1 MATRDTLSP
10 KEAECSSGADY
21 AALALEALQEPADAA
36 YAKELVDRVADDCQF
51 TKDLAA
57 VAIVYKQLGDQTRAE
72 ELLQTA
78 EDYCMSGEEQVYLA
92 EGKMKVLGDK
102 AGAEAALDKALKE
115 TNNLDPL
122 IELGRQ
128 AADLLGDSAFAKK
141 VYEKAESKIAR
152 AVEYT
157 KLAAAAVEHLRDK
170 DYAGAILAN
179 AAGKLTN
186 VADLLSLAGETAK
199 TLGDP
204 AKAKALYQR
213 ALDGAADFNAV
224 KSLLDAARAIGETE
238 FMQAVLKKGGELATA
253 TEQFIDLA
261 RGLKS
266 TGDHAGAAGL
276 MDQAE
281 NAVASLDEMQKVV
294 DAAKTDF
301 ADDAARVARVQS
313 KYDKRA
319 ANQAKYVE
327 FGKQEELAD
336 TPKKLFA
343 LADQVMAELEDPF
356 YAAKLLAM
364 VEAMLDEGDYQF
376 LRYRPLILAVDKH
389 VNDAA
394 WVARL
399 LDAAAAKSGDFV
411 WFKEVVKTAATALK
425 NKDLGREKAR
435 AYVQQREAS
444 IKSNPDASVYD
455 YTKLAELVIA
465 DIGDAAWGAQ
475 LLNEAKAKA
484 GDHYALAHIAS
495 LMAKGG
501 DAAGAEALLMQAAQ
515 ACGSADGCIQLASR
529 MRNAGFDATLVR
541 KTYEACGSTLS
552 APTEKLH
559 WVEGIVD
566 ELKDK
571 AWASEA
577 YAAIESQFSGE
588 ARARFDTS
596 RMNRVGDEFYPYR
609 KHAA

>member
-21 AALALEALQEPADAA
+21 AALALEALQEPADDA

-57 VAIVYKQLGDQTRAE
+57 VAIVYKQLGDQARAE

>member
-10 KEAECSSGADY
+10 KESECSTGADY

-57 VAIVYKQLGDQTRAE
+57 VSIVYKQLGDQARAE

-92 EGKMKVLGDK
+92 EGKMKVLGDQ

-128 AADLLGDSAFAKK
+128 AMAMLGNNAFAKK

-157 KLAAAAVEHLRDK
+157 KLAGAAVEHLMDK
-170 DYAGAILAN
+170 DYAGAILEK
-179 AAGKLTN
+179 AAEKLTN
-186 VADLLSLAGETAK
+186 VGDLLSLAGETAK

-224 KSLLDAARAIGETE
+224 KSLLDAAKAIGETE

-266 TGDHAGAAGL
+266 TGDASGAAAL

-294 DAAKTDF
+294 DAAKADF
-301 ADDAARVARVQS
+301 ADDAERVARLQA
-313 KYDKRA
+313 KYEKRA

-327 FGKQEELAD
+327 FGKQEDLAD

-356 YAAKLLAM
+356 YAAKLLGKI
-364 VEAMLDEGDYQF
+364 EAMLDEAPYQF
-376 LRYRPLILAVDKH
+376 LRYRPVILAVDKH

-394 WVARL
+394 WVGRL
-399 LDAAAAKSGDFV
+399 LDNAAAKSGDFV

-435 AYVQQREAS
+435 AFVQQREAAM
-444 IKSNPDASVYD
+444 KANANATVYD

-465 DIGDAAWGAQ
+465 DIGDAAWGAN

-515 ACGSADGCIQLASR
+515 SCGNAEGCIQLTTRARS
-529 MRNAGFDATLVR
+529 AGFDTAVVR
-541 KTYEACGSTLS
+541 KVYEACGNSLS
-552 APTEKLH
+552 DAVDKLR

-566 ELKDK
+566 ELNDK

-577 YAAIESQFSGE
+577 YGALESQFSG
-588 ARARFDTS
+588 AGKARFDTS

>member
-1 MATRDTLSP
+1 MATRETLSP
-10 KEAECSSGADY
+10 KESECSSGADY

-36 YAKELVDRVADDCQF
+36 YAKELMDRVADDCQF

-57 VAIVYKQLGDQTRAE
+57 VAIVYKQLGDQARAE

-78 EDYCMSGEEQVYLA
+78 EDYCMSGEEQLYLA
-92 EGKMKVLGDK
+92 EGKMKVLGDQ
-102 AGAEAALDKALKE
+102 AGAEAALDQALKE

-128 AADLLGDSAFAKK
+128 AASMLGNSAFAKK
-141 VYEKAESKIAR
+141 VYEKAEGKIAR
-152 AVEYT
+152 AVEYA
-157 KLAAAAVEHLRDK
+157 KLAAAAVEHLKDK
-170 DYAGAILAN
+170 DYAGAILEK

-204 AKAKALYQR
+204 AKAKTLYQR

-266 TGDHAGAAGL
+266 TGDAAGAASL

-281 NAVASLDEMQKVV
+281 NAVASLDEMSKVV
-294 DAAKTDF
+294 EAAKTDF
-301 ADDAARVARVQS
+301 TDDAGRLARVQA
-313 KYDKRA
+313 KYEKRA

-327 FGKQEELAD
+327 FGKQEDLAD
-336 TPKKLFA
+336 TPKKLFT

-356 YAAKLLAM
+356 YAAKLLGK

-389 VNDAA
+389 VSDAA

-399 LDAAAAKSGDFV
+399 LDGAAAKSGDFV

-425 NKDLGREKAR
+425 NKELGREKAR
-435 AYVQQREAS
+435 AFVTQREAS
-444 IKSNPDASVYD
+444 IKSDPDAGVYD

-465 DIGDAAWGAQ
+465 DIGDTAWGAQ
-475 LLNEAKAKA
+475 LLGEAKARAK
-484 GDHYALAHIAS
+484 DHYALAHVAS

-501 DAAGAEALLMQAAQ
+501 DAAGAEATLMQAAQ
-515 ACGSADGCIQLASR
+515 SCGNADGCIQLVTR
-529 MRNAGFDATLVR
+529 VKNAGFDAVLVR
-541 KTYEACGSTLS
+541 KVYEACGATLAS
-552 APTEKLH
+552 PADKLR
-559 WVEGIVD
+559 WAEGIVD

-577 YAAIESQFSGE
+577 YAAIEGLFSGE
-588 ARARFDTS
+588 ARARFDIS

>member
-1 MATRDTLSP
+1 MATRETLSP

-21 AALALEALQEPADAA
+21 AALALEALQEPADPA
-36 YAKELVDRVADDCQF
+36 YARELVDRIADDCQF
-51 TKDLAA
+51 TKDLVA
-57 VAIVYKQLGDQTRAE
+57 VAIVYKQLGDQARAE

-92 EGKMKVLGDK
+92 EGKMKVLGDR

-128 AADLLGDSAFAKK
+128 AAELLGDSAFAKK
-141 VYEKAESKIAR
+141 VFEKAEAKLSR
-152 AVEYT
+152 AAEYT
-157 KLAAAAVEHLRDK
+157 RLAAAAVEHLKDK
-170 DYAGAILAN
+170 DYAGAILEKG
-179 AAGKLTN
+179 AARLTN
-186 VADLLSLAGETAK
+186 VADLLQLAGETAR

-204 AKAKALYQR
+204 AKARALYQR
-213 ALDGAADFNAV
+213 ALGAATDFNAV
-224 KSLLDAARAIGETE
+224 KSLLDAARAINETE

-261 RGLKS
+261 RALKS
-266 TGDHAGAAGL
+266 TGDAAGAAKL

-281 NAVASLDEMQKVV
+281 NAVASLDEMSKVV
-294 DAAKTDF
+294 EAAKTDF
-301 ADDAARVARVQS
+301 ADDTARLARVQA

-336 TPKKLFA
+336 TPKKLFT

-356 YAAKLLAM
+356 YAAKLLGK
-364 VEAMLDEGDYQF
+364 VEAMLDTGDYQF

-399 LDAAAAKSGDFV
+399 LDTAAAKSGDFV

-425 NKDLGREKAR
+425 NKELGREKAR

-444 IKSNPDASVYD
+444 IKSNPEASVYD

-475 LLNEAKAKA
+475 LLNEARARAK
-484 GDHYALAHIAS
+484 DHYALAHVAA
-495 LMAKGG
+495 LMARGG
-501 DAAGAEALLMQAAQ
+501 DAAGAEAVLMQAAQ
-515 ACGSADGCIQLASR
+515 VCGNADCCIQLATR
-529 MRNAGFDATLVR
+529 VKNAGFDAALVR
-541 KTYEACGSTLS
+541 KVYEACGNTLTS
-552 APTEKLH
+552 PADKLH

-577 YAAIESQFSGE
+577 YAAIEGQFTGE
-588 ARARFDTS
+588 ARARFEVS

>member
-10 KEAECSSGADY
+10 REAECSSGADY

-57 VAIVYKQLGDQTRAE
+57 VAIVYKQLGDQARAE

-78 EDYCMSGEEQVYLA
+78 EDYCMSGEEQIYLA
-92 EGKMKVLGDK
+92 EGKMKVLGDQ

-128 AADLLGDSAFAKK
+128 AASMLGNSAFAKK
-141 VYEKAESKIAR
+141 VYEKAEGKIAR

-157 KLAAAAVEHLRDK
+157 KLAAAAVEHLKDK
-170 DYAGAILAN
+170 DYAGAILEK
-179 AAGKLTN
+179 AAAKLSN
-186 VADLLSLAGETAK
+186 VGDLLSLAGETAK

-204 AKAKALYQR
+204 AKARALYQR

-266 TGDHAGAAGL
+266 TGDAAGAASL

-281 NAVASLDEMQKVV
+281 NAVASLDEMSKVV
-294 DAAKTDF
+294 EAAKTDF
-301 ADDAARVARVQS
+301 ADDTERVARVQA

-336 TPKKLFA
+336 TPKKLLE
-343 LADQVMAELEDPF
+343 LADRVMAELEDPF
-356 YAAKLLAM
+356 YAAKLLAK
-364 VEAMLDEGDYQF
+364 VEAMLDEGPYQF
-376 LRYRPLILAVDKH
+376 QRYRPLILAVDRH
-389 VNDAA
+389 INDAA

-399 LDAAAAKSGDFV
+399 LDTAAAKSGDFV

-425 NKDLGREKAR
+425 NKELGREKAR

-444 IKSNPDASVYD
+444 IKSNPDASAYD

-475 LLNEAKAKA
+475 LLGEAKARAK
-484 GDHYALAHIAS
+484 DHYALAHVAS

-501 DAAGAEALLMQAAQ
+501 DASGAEATLMQAAQ
-515 ACGSADGCIQLASR
+515 SCGSADGCIQLVTR
-529 MRNAGFDATLVR
+529 VKNAGFDATTVR
-541 KTYEACGSTLS
+541 KVYEACGSALS
-552 APTEKLH
+552 SPADKLR

-566 ELKDK
+566 ELRDK

-577 YAAIESQFSGE
+577 YAAIESQFTGE
-588 ARARFDTS
+588 ARARFDVS

>member
-10 KEAECSSGADY
+10 KESACSSGADY
-21 AALALEALQEPADAA
+21 AALALEALQDPADPA
-36 YAKELVDRVADDCQF
+36 YAKELVDRIADDCQF

-57 VAIVYKQLGDQTRAE
+57 VAIVYKQLGDQARAE

-102 AGAEAALDKALKE
+102 DGAAAALDKALKE

-122 IELGRQ
+122 IELGKQ
-128 AADLLGDSAFAKK
+128 AMKVMGENSFAKK
-141 VYEKAESKIAR
+141 VFEKAESKVSR

-157 KLAAAAVEHLRDK
+157 KLAAAAVEHLLDK
-170 DYAGAILAN
+170 DYAGAILEK
-179 AAGKLTN
+179 AAAKLTN
-186 VADLLSLAGETAK
+186 VGDLLALAGETAK

-213 ALDGAADFNAV
+213 ALDGATDFNAV
-224 KSLLDAARAIGETE
+224 KSLLDAARAIGETG

-253 TEQFIDLA
+253 TEQFLDLA
-261 RGLKS
+261 RGMKA
-266 TGDHAGAAGL
+266 TGDAAAAAAL

-294 DAAKTDF
+294 DAAKSDF
-301 ADDAARVARVQS
+301 ADDTARLQRVQA

-343 LADQVMAELEDPF
+343 LTDRVMAELEDPF
-356 YAAKLLAM
+356 YAAKLLGK
-364 VEAMLDEGDYQF
+364 VEAMLGEGAYQF
-376 LRYRPLILAVDKH
+376 QRYRPLILAIDKH
-389 VNDAA
+389 LNDTQ
-394 WVARL
+394 WLSRL
-399 LDAAAAKSGDFV
+399 LDEAAAKSSDFTQ
-411 WFKEVVKTAATALK
+411 FKDVVHTAAGEMK
-425 NKDLGREKAR
+425 NKEFGREKAR
-435 AYVQQREAS
+435 AYLQKREADL
-444 IKSNPDASVYD
+444 KANPHAGVYD
-455 YTKLAELVIA
+455 YTKLAQVILSDLKDSA
-465 DIGDAAWGAQ
+465 WAGKVLDSAKSAA
-475 LLNEAKAKA
+475 K
-484 GDHYALAHIAS
+484 DHYAMAHIGAI
-495 LMAKGG
+495 MAQGG
-501 DAAGAEALLMQAAQ
+501 DTAGAEAMFMQAAQ
-515 ACGSADGCIQLASR
+515 ACGNADGCIQLASR
-529 MRNAGFDATLVR
+529 LRNYGQDAGLVR
-541 KTYEACGSTLS
+541 KVYEACGKTLTS
-552 APTEKLH
+552 PVEKLR

-577 YAAIESQFSGE
+577 YAAIEGEFSGE
-588 ARARFDTS
+588 GKARFDVS

>member
-1 MATRDTLSP
+1 MATRETLSP

-36 YAKELVDRVADDCQF
+36 YARELVDRVADDCQF

-57 VAIVYKQLGDQTRAE
+57 VAIVYKALGEQARAE

-92 EGKMKVLGDK
+92 EAKMKVLGDQ

-128 AADLLGDSAFAKK
+128 AASLLGDSAFAKK
-141 VYEKAESKIAR
+141 AYEKAEGKIAR

-157 KLAAAAVEHLRDK
+157 KLAAAAVEHLKDK
-170 DYAGAILAN
+170 DYAGVILEK
-179 AAGKLTN
+179 AAAKLTN
-186 VADLLSLAGETAK
+186 VADLLSLAGETAR

-204 AKAKALYQR
+204 AKAKSLYQR

-266 TGDHAGAAGL
+266 TGDAAGAARL

-281 NAVASLDEMQKVV
+281 NAVASLDEMSKVV

-301 ADDAARVARVQS
+301 AEDAERLARVQA
-313 KYDKRA
+313 KYEKRS

-327 FGKQEELAD
+327 FGKQEDLAD

-356 YAAKLLAM
+356 YAAKLLAK

-399 LDAAAAKSGDFV
+399 LDGAAAKSGDFV
-411 WFKEVVKTAATALK
+411 WFKEVVRTAATALK
-425 NKDLGREKAR
+425 NKELGREKAR
-435 AYVQQREAS
+435 AFVTQREAA

-475 LLNEAKAKA
+475 LLNEAKVKA
-484 GDHYALAHIAS
+484 GDHYALAHVAS
-495 LMAKGG
+495 LMARGG
-501 DAAGAEALLMQAAQ
+501 DAAGAEATLMQAAQ
-515 ACGSADGCIQLASR
+515 SCGSADGCIQLVTR
-529 MRNAGFDATLVR
+529 LRNAGFDAATVR
-541 KTYEACGSTLS
+541 KVYEACGNAFSNP
-552 APTEKLH
+552 ADKLH

-577 YAAIESQFSGE
+577 YAAIEGQFSGE
-588 ARARFDTS
+588 ARARFDIS

>member
-36 YAKELVDRVADDCQF
+36 YAKELVDRVADECQF

-57 VAIVYKQLGDQTRAE
+57 VAIVYKQLGDQARAE

-102 AGAEAALDKALKE
+102 ASAEAALEKALKE

-128 AADLLGDSAFAKK
+128 AMAMMGDNAFAKK

-157 KLAAAAVEHLRDK
+157 KLAGAAVEHLMDK
-170 DYAGAILAN
+170 DYAGAILEK
-179 AAGKLTN
+179 AAAKLTN
-186 VADLLSLAGETAK
+186 VGDLLSLAGETAK

-224 KSLLDAARAIGETE
+224 KSLLDAAKAIGETE
-238 FMQAVLKKGGELATA
+238 FMQAVLKKGGEIATA

-266 TGDHAGAAGL
+266 TGDATGAAGL

-294 DAAKTDF
+294 DAAKADF
-301 ADDAARVARVQS
+301 ADDAARVARVQA

-327 FGKQEELAD
+327 FGKQEDQAD

-343 LADQVMAELEDPF
+343 LADQVMAELDDPF
-356 YAAKLLAM
+356 YAAKLLAK
-364 VEAMLDEGDYQF
+364 VEAMLDQGDYQF

-399 LDAAAAKSGDFV
+399 LDGAAAKSGDFV

-425 NKDLGREKAR
+425 NKALGREKAR
-435 AYVQQREAS
+435 HYVQQREAAL
-444 IKSNPDASVYD
+444 KADANAGVYD

-465 DIGDAAWGAQ
+465 DIDDAAWGTN
-475 LLNEAKAKA
+475 LLIEAKAKA
-484 GDHYALAHIAS
+484 GDHYALAHVAS

-501 DAAGAEALLMQAAQ
+501 DPAGAEAVLMLAAQ
-515 ACGSADGCIQLASR
+515 ACGNASGCVQLVTRVKGS
-529 MRNAGFDATLVR
+529 GFDAALMR
-541 KTYEACGSTLS
+541 KVYEACGSAL
-552 APTEKLH
+552 ANPADKLR
-559 WVEGIVD
+559 WVEGIAD

-571 AWASEA
+571 AWASAA
-577 YAAIESQFSGE
+577 YAALESQFSGE
-588 ARARFDTS
+588 AKTRFDIS

>member
-1 MATRDTLSP
+1 MATRDILSS
-10 KEAECSSGADY
+10 KESACSSGADY

-36 YAKELVDRVADDCQF
+36 YAKELVDKVADDCQF

-57 VAIVYKQLGDQTRAE
+57 VAIVYKALGDQARAE

-92 EGKMKVLGDK
+92 EGKMKILGDK
-102 AGAEAALDKALKE
+102 DGAAAALDKALKE

-122 IELGRQ
+122 IELGKQ
-128 AADLLGDSAFAKK
+128 AMQIMGENSFAKK
-141 VYEKAESKIAR
+141 VYEKAESKISR

-157 KLAAAAVEHLRDK
+157 KLAAASVEHLLDK
-170 DYAGAILAN
+170 DYAGAILEK
-179 AAGKLTN
+179 AAAKMTN
-186 VADLLSLAGETAK
+186 VGDLLSLAGETAK

-224 KSLLDAARAIGETE
+224 KSLLDAAKSIGETE
-238 FMQAVLKKGGELATA
+238 FMQSVLKKGGELATA

-266 TGDHAGAAGL
+266 TGDAVGAATL

-281 NAVASLDEMQKVV
+281 NAVASLDEMSKVV

-301 ADDAARVARVQS
+301 SDDADRLTRVQS

-319 ANQAKYVE
+319 ANQARYVE
-327 FGKQEELAD
+327 FGKQEDLAD

-343 LADQVMAELEDPF
+343 LADAVMAELEDPF
-356 YAAKLLAM
+356 YAAKLLGK
-364 VEAMLDEGDYQF
+364 VEAMLDEGAYQF

-394 WVARL
+394 WVGRL
-399 LDAAAAKSGDFV
+399 LDNAAAKSGDFV

-425 NKDLGREKAR
+425 NKELGREKAR
-435 AYVQQREAS
+435 AYVQQREAG
-444 IKSNPDASVYD
+444 IQANAAASAYD

-465 DIGDAAWGAQ
+465 DIGDAAWGAK
-475 LLNEAKAKA
+475 LLAEAKAKA
-484 GDHYALAHIAS
+484 ADHYALAHIAA
-495 LMAKGG
+495 LMDKGG
-501 DAAGAEALLMQAAQ
+501 DSAGAESVLMQAAQ
-515 ACGSADGCIQLASR
+515 SCGGAEACIQLATR
-529 MRNAGFDATLVR
+529 LKAGGIGADLVR
-541 KTYEACGSTLS
+541 KVYDACGKTLTS
-552 APTEKLH
+552 GVDRLR

-566 ELKDK
+566 ELKNK

-577 YAAIESQFSGE
+577 YAAIESQFSG
-588 ARARFDTS
+588 ADKLRFDVS

-609 KHAA
+609 KHAG

>member
-10 KEAECSSGADY
+10 KESECSSGADY

-57 VAIVYKQLGDQTRAE
+57 VAIVYKQLGDQARAE

-78 EDYCMSGEEQVYLA
+78 EDYCMSGEEQIYLA
-92 EGKMKVLGDK
+92 EGKMKVLGDQ

-128 AADLLGDSAFAKK
+128 AMALMGDNSFAKK

-157 KLAAAAVEHLRDK
+157 KLAGAAVEHLMDK
-170 DYAGAILAN
+170 DYAGAILEK
-179 AAGKLTN
+179 AAAKLTN
-186 VADLLSLAGETAK
+186 VGDLLSLAGETAK

-213 ALDGAADFNAV
+213 AMDGATDFNAV
-224 KSLLDAARAIGETE
+224 KSLLDAAKAIGETE
-238 FMQAVLKKGGELATA
+238 FMQAVLKKGGEIATA

-266 TGDHAGAAGL
+266 TGDAAGAAGL

-294 DAAKTDF
+294 DAAKADFTD
-301 ADDAARVARVQS
+301 DTERLARVQA
-313 KYDKRA
+313 KYEKRA

-327 FGKQEELAD
+327 FGKQEDLAD

-356 YAAKLLAM
+356 YAAKLLGK
-364 VEAMLDEGDYQF
+364 VEAMLDEGAYQF

-389 VNDAA
+389 VNDAT

-399 LDAAAAKSGDFV
+399 LDDAAAKSGDFV

-425 NKDLGREKAR
+425 NKELGREKAR
-435 AYVQQREAS
+435 TYVQKREAAL
-444 IKSNPDASVYD
+444 KANADANVYD

-465 DIGDAAWGAQ
+465 DIGDAAWGVS
-475 LLNEAKAKA
+475 LLNDAKTKA
-484 GDHYALAHIAS
+484 SDHYALAHVAS

-501 DAAGAEALLMQAAQ
+501 DATGAEALLMQAAQ
-515 ACGSADGCIQLASR
+515 SCESADGCIQLAAR
-529 MRNAGFDATLVR
+529 LKGNNLDASMVR
-541 KTYEACGSTLS
+541 KVYEACGGNLS
-552 APTEKLH
+552 NPVEKLR
-559 WVEGIVD
+559 WVEGIAD

-577 YAAIESQFSGE
+577 YAALESQFSSAGK
-588 ARARFDTS
+588 ARFDTS